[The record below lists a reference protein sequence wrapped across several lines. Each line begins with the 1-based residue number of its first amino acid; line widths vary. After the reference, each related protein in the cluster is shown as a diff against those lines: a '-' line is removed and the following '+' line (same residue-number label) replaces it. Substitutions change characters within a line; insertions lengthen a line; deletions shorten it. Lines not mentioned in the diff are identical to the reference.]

1 MGYAELEL
9 ALPTDFSQEF
19 LAKRI
24 ASEISTKSFKF
35 QILKRSLD
43 ARNKRDI
50 HYLVRVGVTS
60 DTLGGEAP
68 ATESLELPPQSTGK
82 GRKVVVVGCGPAG
95 IFASAILARAGFSV
109 TIIEKGSEVE
119 RRTDEIKNLEAT
131 GTFSPLGSYC
141 FGAGGAGTFSDGKLT
156 SRTKTISKERAF
168 IFNEFIKAGA
178 PAEIAFDA
186 FPHVGSDNLKKVI
199 PAMLEALRETGV
211 TTLFETEVCRL
222 EQSFGRLTSLE
233 LSGRHAGKIEADYFI
248 FAFGNNSLDFY
259 KLLISQGISFT
270 TKPFAIGFR
279 VEHEREEINLSQWGR
294 RELKGVK
301 AAEYR
306 LTAKLGTGYA
316 FTFCMCPGGRVVQ
329 TAPASN
335 LSVVNG
341 MSNYLRDGRFSN
353 SAVVTPFRFEE
364 LEKGEVS
371 PLRAIELLEDIEQK
385 FYSFSGSF
393 AVPTATISSLLRGK
407 PTAKPTDSSF
417 PFGLI
422 PADYSE
428 LLPSSVLHRLTGG
441 LRAFSRQLK
450 CFENGIALGFESK
463 TSAPLQSL
471 RNDDFSTPPYSNLY
485 LCGEGS
491 GHSGGIVSSAAD
503 GIKTALML
511 AKKC

>member
-9 ALPTDFSQEF
+9 ALPTDFTQEL

-24 ASEISTKSFKF
+24 ASEISTNSFKF
-35 QILKRSLD
+35 QTLKRSLD

-60 DTLGGEAP
+60 ASLGGEEP
-68 ATESLELPPQSTGK
+68 ATETLELPPESAGR
-82 GRKVVVVGCGPAG
+82 GRKVVVAGCGPAG
-95 IFASAILARAGFSV
+95 IFASMILSRAGFSV
-109 TIIEKGSEVE
+109 TIVEKGSEVA
-119 RRTDEIKNLEAT
+119 RRTVEIKNLEST

-168 IFNEFIKAGA
+168 ILDEFIKAGA

-186 FPHVGSDNLKKVI
+186 FPHVGSDNLKKII
-199 PAMLEALRETGV
+199 PAMLENLREAGV
-211 TTLFETEVCRL
+211 TTLFETEVCRMNH
-222 EQSFGRLTSLE
+222 SFGRLTSLE
-233 LSGRHAGKIEADYFI
+233 LRGRHAGKIEADYFV

-259 KLLISQGISFT
+259 KLLISQGVSFV

-294 RELKGVK
+294 RELAGVK

-306 LTAKLGTGYA
+306 LTAKLDSGYA

-329 TAPASN
+329 TAPALNS
-335 LSVVNG
+335 SVVNG
-341 MSNYLRDGRFSN
+341 MSDYLRDGRFSN
-353 SAVVTPFRFEE
+353 SAVVTPFKLEE
-364 LEKGEVS
+364 LEQGEIS
-371 PLRAIELLEDIEQK
+371 PLRAIELLENIEQK

-393 AVPTATISSLLRGK
+393 AVPAASISSLLRGR
-407 PTAKPTDSSF
+407 PTAELADSSF

-422 PADYSE
+422 PADFSE
-428 LLPSSVLHRLTGG
+428 LLPSTVLHRLTCG